1 MTETI
6 PSSSQL
12 IKYWDESAT
21 SKEFRHP
28 IPEAVIERYFPKNAK
43 VLDMGCGY
51 GRLARY
57 LSDLGF
63 DVSATDTSSAMLE
76 QAKRNAPKCEFRN
89 CRSELVWDDNTFDVA
104 IIVTLLTSVPF
115 DLEQRQIMSEL
126 RRVLKPGGCLF
137 VSDLPLQW
145 STSYLDRY
153 KAGYKRYGQYG
164 VFDLADG
171 GTVRHHD
178 LGYFTQ
184 LMNGF
189 DCLELETH
197 EVVTMNGN
205 SAQAIRYIGQCQQ

>member
-1 MTETI
+1 MAETV

-28 IPEAVIERYFPKNAK
+28 IPEAVVERYFPKGAK

-51 GRLARY
+51 GRLARHLY
-57 LSDLGF
+57 DLGF
-63 DVSATDTSSAMLE
+63 AVSATDTSPAMLE
-76 QAKRNAPKCEFRN
+76 QAKKKAPECEFKN
-89 CRSELVWDDNTFDVA
+89 CRNELDWEDNTFDAA

-145 STSYLDRY
+145 SLNYLDRY
-153 KAGYKRYGQYG
+153 KNGYKRYGQYG
-164 VFDLADG
+164 VFDLDDG

-184 LMNGF
+184 LMSGF
-189 DCLELETH
+189 DCLELEAH
-197 EVVTMNGN
+197 EVITMNEN
-205 SAQAIRYIGQCQQ
+205 SAQAIRYIGRCNK

>member
-1 MTETI
+1 MTKTI
-6 PSSSQL
+6 PSSSEL

-21 SKEFRHP
+21 SKEFSHP
-28 IPEAVIERYFPKNAK
+28 IPQAVIERHFPKGAR

-63 DVSATDTSSAMLE
+63 VVAATDTSPAMLE
-76 QAKRNAPKCEFRN
+76 QAKKNAPECEFQN
-89 CRSELVWDDNTFDVA
+89 CRSELGWDDNTFDVA

-126 RRVLKPGGCLF
+126 KRVLKPGGCLF

-145 STSYLDRY
+145 SASYLDRY
-153 KAGYKRYGQYG
+153 KDGYKRYGQYG

-184 LMNGF
+184 LMGGF

-197 EVVTMNGN
+197 EVITMNGN
-205 SAQAIRYIGQCQQ
+205 SAQAVRYVGRCNK